1 MTMTKYSDDP
11 AILALYARLGD
22 LEAISERG
30 EVGATPFLSPREAI
44 YAKSYL
50 HPKIIEGSAC
60 LWGGYAA
67 AERVRAVLLPSYTQG
82 MVTCR
87 EGESPAVALAEAG
100 FDELAL
106 ETEELVTALLVS
118 GSGYRDLTHRDYLGS
133 VLGLGLER
141 DVVGDI
147 LVIDPHSAYLI
158 CKGEIVPFLLESLT
172 HVGNDPVK
180 VKVLPPRTPLAV
192 EKKTQPIRDT
202 VASPRL
208 DCVVAAL
215 CNLSREKAQ
224 NVIKSGLAEVNYE
237 VAESCDLHLTAPCV
251 LSVRGV
257 GKFSV
262 LAFDGETRKGRLRLV
277 AEKYV

>member
-1 MTMTKYSDDP
+1 MIKHSDDP

-22 LEAISERG
+22 LEALSERG
-30 EVGATPFLSPREAI
+30 EVGVTPFLSPREAL

-50 HPKIIEGSAC
+50 SPMISEGLAC

-67 AERVRAVLLPSYTQG
+67 AERVRAILLPSYLQG
-82 MVTCR
+82 CVTCE
-87 EGESPAVALAEAG
+87 EGQAPARTLAEAG
-100 FDELAL
+100 FDDLAREAERL
-106 ETEELVTALLVS
+106 VIPLLVT
-118 GSGYRDLTHRDYLGS
+118 GSGYRDLSHRDYLGS

-141 DVVGDI
+141 DVLGDI

-158 CKGEIVPFLLESLT
+158 CKGEMIPFLQEHLT
-172 HVGNDPVK
+172 HVGSDPVK
-180 VKVLPPRTPLAV
+180 IKVLPPDTPLAV
-192 EKKTQPIRDT
+192 ERRTQPIRDT

-224 NVIKSGLAEVNYE
+224 VAVRSGLVEVSYE
-237 VAESCDLHLTAPCV
+237 VCQSCDLLLTAPCV

-262 LAFDGETRKGRLRLV
+262 QAFDGETRKGRLRLV